1 MGNAQLDE
9 LLQFIKERNGIGDKT
24 RLATAI
30 KDKFDLT
37 LDRKIYYCKDFAI
50 RFSQSSKRTMSNTV
64 LSLSALQKYDD
75 RPVISCA
82 VLPDENFLL
91 LCNTTCLKKISHSS
105 QQLRVDNIKGSF
117 NHSDIMKNVAGIDNV
132 PENFQELFAI
142 HSAFTFEENLERLVE
157 ATNGIV
163 AHGHRFELTPEKE
176 KYLLESPIRAEQFLS
191 SEFYSIL
198 DRDLSAR
205 VEKVK
210 NEIVIAAF
218 IDNVNIKGNIIEYL
232 ITSDGGATRELLI
245 DALTNDKPIP
255 QIKNSH
261 DFGDYNV
268 SYEKY
273 ETKTDIKTKVLF
285 LNSNPK
291 AYNIDKL
298 LEFLST
304 EKSVYLLYFV
314 GVNSNKEITTFLCPV
329 FSAKLLEATRVI
341 PHWAGRNSRG
351 VAQFNGEEIKGIIN
365 NKYSKIDIKRS
376 KEYLDAILKL

>member
-176 KYLLESPIRAEQFLS
+176 KYLLESPIRAKQFLS

-210 NEIVIAAF
+210 NEIAIAAF

-232 ITSDGGATRELLI
+232 ITSDGGTTRELLI

-268 SYEKY
+268 SYGEY

-314 GVNSNKEITTFLCPV
+314 GVNSNKEITTLLCPV

-341 PHWAGRNSRG
+341 SHWAGRNSRG
-351 VAQFNGEEIKGIIN
+351 VAQFNGEEIKNIID
-365 NKYSKIDIKRS
+365 NKHAKIELNTAVSYI
-376 KEYLDAILKL
+376 ETLLKL